1 MGNKRLKFL
10 VVGLVV
16 LAAIASLATYA
27 IQQNAVYYYTVGE
40 VVEKGPSTNVRVS
53 GSLVNGTVEQGG
65 LGEPL
70 RFQIRDEGIE
80 EPVLFVTYTGTVP
93 DNFRDDP
100 GVEVVLTGDYL
111 GESEF
116 DATEM
121 LAKCPS
127 KYEAAEEEAKAAG
140 GSEGGAEEG
149 AEEGAAGN

>member
-10 VVGLVV
+10 VGGLVV

-27 IQQNAVYYYTVGE
+27 IQQNAVYYYTVDE
-40 VVEKGPSTNVRVS
+40 VVQNGAASNVRVS
-53 GSLVNGTVEQGG
+53 GSLVNGTVEEAG

-70 RFQIRDEGIE
+70 KFQIVDEGSQD
-80 EPVLFVTYTGTVP
+80 PVLFVTYTGSVP

-127 KYEAAEEEAKAAG
+127 KYEAAEEEAKAEAG
-140 GSEGGAEEG
+140 SDGG
-149 AEEGAAGN
+149 N